1 MDTRETGTVAFFD
14 ATRGFGFCIP
24 DGTDAADKSL
34 HCYISA
40 HAVRRAGI
48 SSLASGD
55 RITYRREKR
64 TSRKDETQD
73 IVLVEKAAP

>member
-1 MDTRETGTVAFFD
+1 MVRREEGTIAFYD
-14 ATRGFGFCIP
+14 ASKGFGFCVP
-24 DGTDAADKSL
+24 DGVDPADKSL

-40 HAVRRAGI
+40 HALRRAGI

-55 RITYRREKR
+55 RISFRREKR

-73 IVLVEKAAP
+73 IVLEKAAP